1 MWSEPE
7 STTSASS
14 VREQV
19 LAQHATLRDLLR
31 RVLDTTTLTL
41 RGDDEAA
48 QEMDRIVRE
57 FRSRF
62 RAHLGYEERF
72 LAPVL
77 AEVDIWGP
85 QRVAD
90 LLNEHINQRAELD
103 TLIEGIEGGWDP
115 QRLAVATRALVT
127 ELMVDMEEEERGCLS
142 AELLRDDV
150 ISVDQAT
157 D

>member
-1 MWSEPE
+1 MWSETE
-7 STTSASS
+7 SMTSAAA
-14 VREQV
+14 VRQQV
-19 LAQHATLRDLLR
+19 LAQHAALRDLLR

-57 FRSRF
+57 FRTRF

-72 LAPVL
+72 LVPVL

-90 LLNEHINQRAELD
+90 LLNEHVNQRAELD
-103 TLIEGIEGGWDP
+103 TLIEGIESGWNP
-115 QRLAVATRALVT
+115 HHLAVATRALVT
-127 ELMVDMEEEERGCLS
+127 ELLADMEEEERGCLS

-150 ISVDQAT
+150 VSVDQAT